1 MSLDENM
8 QIYLVGGALRD
19 ELLGLEVTDKDWLVV
34 GATPEQLVKQ
44 GFKPIGKDFPVF
56 LHPTT
61 NEEYA
66 LARTERKTGKG
77 YGGFIFN
84 ASPEVS
90 LEEDLLRRDL
100 TINALARD
108 KEGNLYDPYG
118 GLADLKNKVL
128 RQVSPAFSEDP
139 LRVLRSCRFAASWH
153 YLGFT
158 IHPDTW
164 QLMQQLTA
172 TDELNHLAKPRIWLE
187 VTKALASPNPEVFF
201 QLLLDLG
208 ATKKLWPNLHQQLI
222 ANLAALALLNKAA
235 SKKLPLEVIY
245 ASLGLQPTNS
255 KEVNNLSQTLA
266 EELLPPKVFT
276 QQLAKF
282 VSLQS
287 QQLLADFSPENLLI
301 AFNQLDAWR
310 KPKEFLF
317 SLQLA
322 KIADLFNDTFNNP
335 VKTAETAL
343 IQAKEINAQPLVKA
357 GFKDIEL
364 RTELDKLRL
373 EVIRK
378 TNLMHSSRT

>member
-1 MSLDENM
+1 M
-8 QIYLVGGALRD
+8 QIFLVGGALRD
-19 ELLGLEVTDKDWLVV
+19 ELLGLKVTDQDWLVV
-34 GATPEQLVKQ
+34 GATPEQLVKE

-56 LHPTT
+56 LHPKT

-77 YGGFIFN
+77 YGGFVFN

-108 KEGNLYDPYG
+108 KKGNLYDPYG
-118 GLADLKNKVL
+118 GLADLKQKTL
-128 RQVSPAFSEDP
+128 RHVSPAFSEDP
-139 LRVLRSCRFAASWH
+139 LRVLRTCRFAASFY

-158 IHPDTW
+158 IHPSTW

-187 VTKALASPNPEVFF
+187 ITKALACSNPEVFF

-208 ATKKLWPNLHQQLI
+208 ATAKLWPNLHQQLI
-222 ANLAALALLNKAA
+222 ANPSALELLQTAAKQ
-235 SKKLPLEVIY
+235 KLPLEVIY
-245 ASLGLQPTNS
+245 ASLGLQTAGS
-255 KEVNNLSQTLA
+255 AAVNNLSQALA
-266 EELLPPKVFT
+266 EEFLLPKAFT

-287 QQLLADFSPENLLI
+287 QPLLADFSPENLLA

-310 KPKEFLF
+310 KPEEFLL

-322 KIADLFNDTFNNP
+322 EIAGLFKGADNP
-335 VKTAETAL
+335 IAIAADAFKA
-343 IQAKEINAQPLVKA
+343 AKEIEALPLVKA
-357 GFKDIEL
+357 GFKGIEL
-364 RTELDKLRL
+364 RAELDKLRL
-373 EVIRK
+373 EAITK
-378 TNLMHSSRT
+378 TNLVHSSRA